1 MTFIDALIKL
11 QGSTLRIED
20 ETKVRPLANVN
31 FKGSEDKVKVHFNS
45 FIY

>member
-1 MTFIDALIKL
+1 MIYFVAYIKL

-31 FKGSEDKVKVHFNS
+31 FKGSEDKVKVLIS
-45 FIY
+45 FF